1 MIAVKKFWV
10 MSLLLVTALTVEA
23 QKVSVSKSQ
32 ERIKGNNIDGY
43 STEVNGSSE
52 EVNSSFNK
60 YIKTFAKI
68 KLFATPMQLSDV
80 QINSV
85 TYANPFYA
93 IITDKGNKSKAWI
106 GVNAAEWPNK
116 EEAEKALKELEKVMY
131 DFGVRFYRE
140 KVQVD
145 IDEAVR
151 AQQAAEKQQLRLQ
164 TDDKNLKTK
173 LEFNQKEKVRLEKA
187 LVDNKTEYEN
197 LLKSI
202 DKNKKDQDSV
212 AIATDQ
218 IKKMVD
224 AHKERQK
231 KIN

>member
-1 MIAVKKFWV
+1 
-10 MSLLLVTALTVEA
+10 
-23 QKVSVSKSQ
+23 
-32 ERIKGNNIDGY
+32 
-43 STEVNGSSE
+43 
-52 EVNSSFNK
+52 
-60 YIKTFAKI
+60 
-68 KLFATPMQLSDV
+68 MQLSDV
-80 QINSV
+80 QIKSV
-85 TYANPFYA
+85 TYMYPFYA
-93 IITDKGNKSKAWI
+93 TTSASGNKAKAWM
-106 GVNAAEWPNK
+106 GVNASEWPSK

-151 AQQAAEKQQLRLQ
+151 AQLAAEKQQQRLQ
-164 TDDKNLKTK
+164 TDDKNLKAK

-197 LLKSI
+197 RLKSI
-202 DKNKKDQDSV
+202 DRNKKDQDSV

-231 KIN
+231 KVN